1 MRVNASFD
9 INAEDEGVMN
19 SIALD
24 LGWPPVLADDLRLGE
39 TIHSKK
45 DPHSEQAHTLLR
57 PEVFIIGT
65 DKYDVIS

>member
-1 MRVNASFD
+1 
-9 INAEDEGVMN
+9 MN

-45 DPHSEQAHTLLR
+45 DPHSKQADT
-57 PEVFIIGT
+57 
-65 DKYDVIS
+65 